1 MDITKEDSKML
12 KGVAILSMLMLH
24 LFCRKTNLPYTPLL
38 WIGDTPLIYYF
49 ALFGDICVAVYCF
62 ISGYAHY
69 LPGNGAKKRYTH
81 LLRFMIGF
89 WTIAVLFSLIGL
101 LAGNAVIPG
110 SAKEFLLNC
119 LTIRNS
125 YNGAWWYA
133 NTYIL
138 LVALQPLSRR
148 FVERCPAW
156 LVMLLTFGFYTVGYG
171 IRFWGWGACNSM
183 VLSWIIT
190 HIGLLGTSFFPYMI
204 GMLFCKKQVI
214 SLLRQQTAVIGRRA
228 MQIVTL
234 IIFACMIVAHGIVPP
249 LFVAFITATV
259 TIILLCVCPL
269 PKWTIDILCYFGE
282 HSTNIW
288 LVHMFFYGS
297 LFGKLVFYAKYPI
310 PVFLFLLVLS
320 LASSYAIKWL
330 TKPILKLVR

>member
-171 IRFWGWGACNSM
+171 IRFWGS
-183 VLSWIIT
+183 
-190 HIGLLGTSFFPYMI
+190 
-204 GMLFCKKQVI
+204 
-214 SLLRQQTAVIGRRA
+214 RA
-228 MQIVTL
+228 MR
-234 IIFACMIVAHGIVPP
+234 ACSTIRSCSRPSSFPPGIR
-249 LFVAFITATV
+249 
-259 TIILLCVCPL
+259 L
-269 PKWTIDILCYFGE
+269 P
-282 HSTNIW
+282 
-288 LVHMFFYGS
+288 
-297 LFGKLVFYAKYPI
+297 
-310 PVFLFLLVLS
+310 
-320 LASSYAIKWL
+320 
-330 TKPILKLVR
+330 